1 MEFELGGKW
10 DSGLEG
16 RLSYT
21 LQEAKNVQTGK
32 LLTNSPTHLPKFNLI
47 VPLVKDK
54 LFSGLEVLYMSRRKG
69 LNNSRVGDVVL
80 TNLTLFNKNVFKGWE
95 FSASV
100 YNLCNQKFRD
110 PGAEEHVR
118 TRLAQHHSGR
128 HYVSAEAH
136 IFLLIILIKQSALAG

>member
-10 DSGLEG
+10 ASGLEG

-21 LQEAKNVQTGK
+21 LQEAKNTETER

-54 LFSGLEVLYMSRRKG
+54 LFSGLEVLYMSGRKA

-80 TNLTLFNKNVFKGWE
+80 TNLTLLNRNVFKGWE

-100 YNLCNQKFRD
+100 YNL
-110 PGAEEHVR
+110 V
-118 TRLAQHHSGR
+118 
-128 HYVSAEAH
+128 
-136 IFLLIILIKQSALAG
+136 